1 MSRLVSVSISAL
13 AAIALISP
21 ARLFAEQHTFVLDPE
36 RTSLTFELGA
46 TGHDV
51 HGLLHAT
58 GGAVSFDTETGAA
71 SGEITLD
78 ARHTETGNRKRDKTM
93 HKKVLESEAH
103 PLIVFRP
110 ERVEGEIATAGSSEL
125 DLIGEVELLGA
136 SHELTLHT
144 AATIEN
150 GEVAAK
156 ITFEIPYVEW
166 GLHDPSTFI
175 LRVAKVV
182 HVSVD
187 AHGSLDATPAPT
199 AAN

>member
-36 RTSLTFELGA
+36 RTSLTFALGA

-93 HKKVLESEAH
+93 HRISQNHRIVLRNNPPESLRNSA
-103 PLIVFRP
+103 
-110 ERVEGEIATAGSSEL
+110 EGRA
-125 DLIGEVELLGA
+125 
-136 SHELTLHT
+136 
-144 AATIEN
+144 
-150 GEVAAK
+150 
-156 ITFEIPYVEW
+156 
-166 GLHDPSTFI
+166 
-175 LRVAKVV
+175 
-182 HVSVD
+182 
-187 AHGSLDATPAPT
+187 
-199 AAN
+199 